1 MTRIYLDTSAYNR
14 PFDDQ
19 TQPKIFLELQAVV
32 IILQM
37 VEAGIVELV
46 TSSVLEY
53 ENSRNSDPIR
63 QEAMTRYLQLAQIRQ
78 DVNEAIQQ
86 RAEQLGHNGVKAIDA
101 LHVACAETAKS
112 NYFITCDKRLINRCQ
127 ALTLRVVNPT
137 DFVLEIS
144 SNDSSEE

>member
-53 ENSRNSDPIR
+53 ENSRNSDPLR
-63 QEAMTRYLQLAQIRQ
+63 QEAMTRYLQLAEIRQ
-78 DVNEAIQQ
+78 EVNEAIQQ

-101 LHVACAETAKS
+101 LHVACAETANS
-112 NYFITCDKRLINRCQ
+112 DYFITCDKRLINL
-127 ALTLRVVNPT
+127 AKL
-137 DFVLEIS
+137 
-144 SNDSSEE
+144 